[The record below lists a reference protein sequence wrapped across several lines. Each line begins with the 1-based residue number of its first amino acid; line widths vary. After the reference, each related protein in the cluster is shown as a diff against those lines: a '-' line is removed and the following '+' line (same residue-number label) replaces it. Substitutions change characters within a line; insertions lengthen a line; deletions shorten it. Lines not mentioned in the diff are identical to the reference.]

1 MYDKH
6 LADYE
11 KSSIKIT
18 TSLAFLN
25 SGQNIIF
32 SGALTMAMWLAA
44 DGVLSEI
51 ILYHHLLTSTFYFDA
66 SKLPSKV
73 HSTQYPVNSHRR
85 RIDLPQIDSLV
96 PK

>member
-44 DGVLSEI
+44 DGVLSR
-51 ILYHHLLTSTFYFDA
+51 A
-66 SKLPSKV
+66 SLPNNTLS
-73 HSTQYPVNSHRR
+73 
-85 RIDLPQIDSLV
+85 PQ
-96 PK
+96 PTPPQTR